1 MRYDDVMLQLRQTP
15 SWGNEIK
22 RTDRDCE
29 RTELLKLLKRQELL
43 ETQVGC
49 INRRNL
55 DNTKLADAWTKK
67 WLGNGLNLMQVAQT
81 SILMLAKMKN
91 EDAQA
96 KAIEMLKLV
105 IKKDTNPRTFMQLGV
120 FGVTEHV
127 MKYIIQLSIDKVNA
141 KGPTIAGYQQK
152 ATA

>member
-1 MRYDDVMLQLRQTP
+1 MKYDDVMYQLRQTP
-15 SWGNEIK
+15 SWENEIK

-55 DNTKLADAWTKK
+55 ENTKLADAWTKK

-81 SILMLAKMKN
+81 TILMLAKMKN

-96 KAIEMLKLV
+96 KAIEMLKMV
-105 IKKDTNPRTFMQLGV
+105 IKKDTNPRTFKQLGV
-120 FGVTEHV
+120 FGVTEHI
-127 MKYIIQLSIDKVNA
+127 MKYIIQLSIDKTNA
-141 KGPTIAGYQQK
+141 KGSIMSEYQQK